1 MTTPAVG
8 TGAAHR
14 TRTGKR
20 DTVTLRAAIVGT
32 GSVATLHARS
42 LAAIDGV
49 ELVAVADVMPGRAAE
64 FAAEHAPAARAF
76 ESLDELFAASEE
88 ADRIDVVHLCTPPGV
103 HASQA
108 LAAFAHGAHV
118 IAEKPPALSLAELRS
133 MTDAAAAA
141 DRRFAVVFQQ
151 RTGSAADQVKRL
163 LDAGAFGRALFAT
176 CNTLWYRDAEYYS
189 VPWRGRWETEGGGT
203 TLSHGIHQIDLLA
216 YLLGDWRQAQA
227 QLWRQQRDVQTEDV
241 STGTILFDSGT
252 VASVA
257 TSVVSPRETSSIR
270 IDTERATIEVDHL
283 YGHGPENWRIT
294 PAPSVGEA
302 EAASW
307 AFTGEPVSSGHDA
320 LLESV
325 YRSLLAGD
333 ALPDVAAF
341 PARALEIVTAFYA
354 SAREGRPIDRERV
367 QTDAALR
374 GGLEAPVVDN
384 RGLRGLRGDD
394 PDPRRTDSPHP
405 IDA

>member
-1 MTTPAVG
+1 M
-8 TGAAHR
+8 
-14 TRTGKR
+14 
-20 DTVTLRAAIVGT
+20 TLRAAIVGT

-76 ESLDELFAASEE
+76 ASLDDLFAASEGD
-88 ADRIDVVHLCTPPGV
+88 DRIDVVHLCTPPGV
-103 HASQA
+103 HAPQA
-108 LAAFAHGAHV
+108 VAAFAHGAHV
-118 IAEKPPALSLAELRS
+118 IAEKPPALSLAELQS

-151 RTGSAADQVKRL
+151 RTGSAADHVKRL
-163 LDAGAFGRALFAT
+163 LDEGAFGRALFAT

-241 STGTILFDSGT
+241 STGTILFDNGT
-252 VASVA
+252 VASVS

-283 YGHGPENWRIT
+283 YGHDPKNWRIT
-294 PAPSVGEA
+294 PAPTVTEA
-302 EAASW
+302 EAAGW
-307 AFTGEPVSSGHDA
+307 AFAGEPVPSGHDA
-320 LLESV
+320 LLGSV
-325 YRSLLAGD
+325 YRSLLDRAE
-333 ALPDVAAF
+333 LPDVAAF

-354 SAREGRPIDRERV
+354 STREGGPIDRERV
-367 QTDAALR
+367 QSDAALR
-374 GGLEAPVVDN
+374 GGLEAPVTDN
-384 RGLRGLRGDD
+384 REA
-394 PDPRRTDSPHP
+394 P
-405 IDA
+405 